1 MAVRFPEK
9 EGVRYHDGGQVFGPE
24 IEVMRK
30 VDAPTFDVRRIE
42 TDGRQEGPP
51 MFLNCPSP
59 PAAVPFADDGV
70 KNEDFD
76 IVITDIKMPIMTGI
90 ELAGWI
96 YQNKPDTK
104 VIIVSGYS
112 DFEYARKALEY
123 KVFDYLLKP
132 ISKDKV
138 SELTQRIKSEIAEKN
153 KMFAKNNTI
162 VILAC
167 AGAYLLYGSEVLLP
181 GERFWTDSGIDTFMD
196 NLLTTSE
203 EYIFFNRS

>member
-1 MAVRFPEK
+1 
-9 EGVRYHDGGQVFGPE
+9 
-24 IEVMRK
+24 
-30 VDAPTFDVRRIE
+30 
-42 TDGRQEGPP
+42 
-51 MFLNCPSP
+51 
-59 PAAVPFADDGV
+59 
-70 KNEDFD
+70 
-76 IVITDIKMPIMTGI
+76 MTGI

-138 SELTQRIKSEIAEKN
+138 SELTARIKSEIGSKS
-153 KMFAKNNTI
+153 KMSDDNNTI
-162 VILAC
+162 VVLAC

-203 EYIFFNRS
+203 EYIFFNSNMLSERLMARGINTQNL